1 MNDTSGDVPP
11 QLHIFEGAEREFD
24 VGTLLSADEVWA
36 LYVVLERTA
45 PDLFRGRISF
55 RRDDERYE
63 TGSIV
68 LGETEEALVARAGEL
83 PASMLRQ
90 LLDSLR
96 D

>member
-1 MNDTSGDVPP
+1 MNDASGDDPP
-11 QLHIFEGAEREFD
+11 QLHIFEGTEREFD
-24 VGTLLSADEVWA
+24 IGTLLSADEVWA

-55 RRDDERYE
+55 RRDAERRD
-63 TGSIV
+63 TDPIV

-96 D
+96 E